1 VVHVSGSTFLPWNV
15 SEESILLTEA
25 EVQRNYQ
32 RIIKKWNEDAG
43 ALDRA
48 ERLVLK
54 ELRPESPLR
63 QRFLREIEEMR
74 KLIGLKA

>member
-1 VVHVSGSTFLPWNV
+1 M
-15 SEESILLTEA
+15 LTES

-32 RIIKKWNEDAG
+32 RIVKKWNEDPG

-48 ERLVLK
+48 EALVTD

-63 QRFLREIEEMR
+63 QRFLQEIGELR
-74 KLIGLKA
+74 KMVGMQT